1 MGAGALLSSNL
12 REREKNNGALL
23 HPSMA
28 DGRGRLRVVDLA
40 EVKNMGSRSIQ
51 VPASIANIQHNP
63 HEPNSWAGG
72 GTEVV
77 PKRAPSAGFHKVAF
91 QAWHYLA
98 LVSDGSRRGG
108 WACLVEYK
116 QPAEQLRGKEGS
128 KATYLV
134 VSLTGVARLTV
145 FQDSDGHASALL
157 HVRAPGFEDA
167 PVFWGLTP
175 RSKILQGPL
184 SSPSTNEKTRGAPRI
199 VEMLKS
205 MMYLCPTGAPP
216 PPASK
221 GEETRDEMRCHLLLK
236 H

>member
-1 MGAGALLSSNL
+1 MDVTIPHL
-12 REREKNNGALL
+12 KTM
-23 HPSMA
+23 PSQSIRA
-28 DGRGRLRVVDLA
+28 
-40 EVKNMGSRSIQ
+40 SRIDHM
-51 VPASIANIQHNP
+51 PDA
-63 HEPNSWAGG
+63 
-72 GTEVV
+72 
-77 PKRAPSAGFHKVAF
+77 
-91 QAWHYLA
+91 
-98 LVSDGSRRGG
+98 
-108 WACLVEYK
+108 
-116 QPAEQLRGKEGS
+116 

-167 PVFWGLTP
+167 PVFCGLKYSRQLPPDERQGSKEWRPIDSNRVLGGLTP

-184 SSPSTNEKTRGAPRI
+184 SSPSTNEKTRGVPKI
-199 VEMLKS
+199 VKMLKS